1 MRALAL
7 VTIGAVF
14 GCGAAAAAGQTSAP
28 DSPDEVHVNAIRD
41 AEARKYKVIVAGMDA
56 FEKHHRLA
64 PHADALRFGVERQRR
79 AQAGPAPVARLEG
92 DDGFV
97 LPLPID
103 AAGAILMP
111 RSEPALDANSELVLN
126 QKRRDYRIEP
136 RVRSPGLPEHV
147 RRLGDLR
154 LECQV
159 RVAMAKEEIGL
170 MWTLTI
176 NSLLLSTDWCGF
188 MKDKKVSFSF
198 QTPQAI
204 SKAYLEEGNRSR
216 DVEFSDKRFSVPLY
230 DARWSDDA
238 LIQLSFEPA
247 DPAPPALTG
256 TAGETPRTAP

>member
-7 VTIGAVF
+7 CTIGAVF

-28 DSPDEVHVNAIRD
+28 DNPDTVHVNAIRD
-41 AEARKYKVIVAGMDA
+41 AEARKYKVIVAGVDA
-56 FEKHHRLA
+56 FERHHQLA
-64 PHADALRFGVERQRR
+64 PRIDALRFRAERQRLEE
-79 AQAGPAPVARLEG
+79 GGLAPVARLEG

-103 AAGAILMP
+103 AEGDILMP
-111 RSEPALDANSELVLN
+111 RSKAALDAHSELVLN
-126 QKRRDYRIEP
+126 QKRLDYRIEP
-136 RVRSPGLPEHV
+136 RVRTPGLTDHV

-176 NSLLLSTDWCGF
+176 NSLLLTTDWCGF
-188 MKDKKVSFSF
+188 MRGKKLALSFR
-198 QTPQAI
+198 TKRII
-204 SKAYLEEGNRSR
+204 SNAFLEDGNRSR
-216 DVEFSDKRFSVPLY
+216 NVEFSHKTFSVPLY
-230 DARWSDDA
+230 DSTWSDDA
-238 LIQLSFEPA
+238 LIQLTFEQT
-247 DPAPPALTG
+247 PPALTE